1 MKKELFGTVDGRE
14 VFLYTLE
21 NSKGMRAVVSD
32 FGALIVRLYV
42 PDHAGNCEDVA
53 LGYETLEQYL
63 TNGCFFGAVIAPNA
77 NRIGGAQYTLNGV
90 TYTLDANDGAN
101 NLHSHRELGSHKRV
115 WDAEEKEDG
124 ILFTLEIKDGE
135 MGFGGNKKL
144 SVLYQVTEDNG
155 LRITYDGDSDKDTVI
170 NITNHCY
177 FNLDGQGQ
185 GR

>member
-90 TYTLDANDGAN
+90 TYTL
-101 NLHSHRELGSHKRV
+101 
-115 WDAEEKEDG
+115 
-124 ILFTLEIKDGE
+124 
-135 MGFGGNKKL
+135 
-144 SVLYQVTEDNG
+144 
-155 LRITYDGDSDKDTVI
+155 
-170 NITNHCY
+170 
-177 FNLDGQGQ
+177 
-185 GR
+185 GRQ